1 VEDQT
6 WQWLGGDQQERICEA
21 KQSNTNKS
29 GPHRFVYKNLFYR
42 CVARLLF
49 FLSLCTT
56 FGGQEDEEVEDEE
69 EKALWCGNNVK
80 FAGVCQA

>member
-6 WQWLGGDQQERICEA
+6 WQWLGGDHQERIRET
-21 KQSNTNKS
+21 KQSNTNES

-49 FLSLCTT
+49 FLSLCPT
-56 FGGQEDEEVEDEE
+56 FGGQEDEVEDEGE
-69 EKALWCGNNVK
+69 RPCGERIP
-80 FAGVCQA
+80 